1 MEPINERLRVLRE
14 SLGITQTALGKRIN
28 RAPSTMSDY
37 EKGKVI
43 PERTILDICN
53 AFNVNEA
60 WLRTGTG
67 EMFRQ
72 ETNVDV
78 ELAHQVG
85 RLIKSDDDFTK
96 IITLNANKINQN
108 LQIAQIYDTV
118 FCYNKSVISRT
129 RTS

>member
-1 MEPINERLRVLRE
+1 MAEINERIKLLRE
-14 SLGITQTALGKRIN
+14 RLELTQTALAEKIN
-28 RAPSTMSDY
+28 RAQNTIADY
-37 EKGKVI
+37 EKEKNI
-43 PERTILDICN
+43 PERAILDICN

-72 ETNVDV
+72 ETNVDT

-96 IITLNANKINQN
+96 RLVLEYLKLPPELKTAFEEFVDKLYQERKN
-108 LQIAQIYDTV
+108 
-118 FCYNKSVISRT
+118 RE
-129 RTS
+129 